1 MAISTAFN
9 TAVSGLKAHQT
20 ALDVTSNNISNASN
34 KDYVRER
41 AVFSDL
47 KPINTIPG
55 DIGIG
60 VHITTINRI
69 TDTFLF
75 NRFTDTSANLNSLS
89 TQEQYLQ
96 EIGTYFP
103 DVTDQGLYKD
113 LKDFFNAWQN
123 LASNPND
130 GSVKVALANSTQKL
144 TDTFHNLRDKLADI
158 RKSANE
164 EIDARVKEANNII
177 KNIAKLNKEISRDEA
192 NGLSHANELR
202 DKRDAL
208 EKRLKEILDVKVF
221 KTGITSQDTQGLTTV
236 DYGKEYSITL
246 GGYPIVSGSSAYEIT
261 TINKN
266 GNLNIGVTKEDFSV
280 VDVTKS
286 LNKSEI
292 GALVKIRGD
301 EFNSDG
307 TPKNGVI
314 GDLISSLD
322 NLAASLIRSVN
333 SIYSYSAQEEATGI
347 TTFKPISISPDMKN
361 MHLDS
366 LYSMGVLDHSVKD
379 GILKLDLTDNNGN
392 KLTTL
397 QVSIK
402 KSDTLQNV
410 LDKINDK
417 ISSYDNNF
425 DVKADIVNGEIKFV
439 PADTN
444 GDNQVNPKGNV
455 LVKDDG
461 SLIFS
466 AFREY
471 EYLPI
476 DKINDKLPLKLQDG
490 GFDVVVYDDNGDIK
504 AQRHIIVDSTSDDP
518 RYNTL
523 QGIINQ
529 INTSLVDDNQD
540 NDTTNDVDDYYKAVI
555 LNGKVIIHKKSD
567 ENVYVG
573 LDNDKSN
580 FGGVF
585 GINQFL
591 EGNNASNI
599 SLAKRLKDDPS
610 QIHAYKAPN
619 EGNNDVAN
627 DILELQY
634 EKINFDDGSN
644 ATLFEY
650 YRQTTTDLA
659 TQINEVSQKKDTA
672 QTLFKSIS
680 NEYYSLSGVNI
691 DEELINLEKFQRGYQ
706 ANAKVI
712 TTINA
717 MLDALFGIKQ

>member
-41 AVFSDL
+41 AVISDL

-75 NRFTDTSANLNSLS
+75 NRFTDTSANLNSLT

-144 TDTFHNLRDKLADI
+144 TDTFHTLRDKLADI

-177 KNIAKLNKEISRDEA
+177 KNIATLNKEISNDEA

-221 KTGITSQDTQGLTTV
+221 KNGITSQDTQGLTTV

-333 SIYSYSAQEEATGI
+333 SIYSYSAQEEANGI

-366 LYSMGVLDHSVKD
+366 LYSMGILDHNVKD

-392 KLTTL
+392 QLTTL

-425 DVKADIVNGEIKFV
+425 DIKAEIVNGEIKFV

-455 LVKDDG
+455 LVRDDG

-476 DKINDKLPLKLQDG
+476 NRINDKLPLKLQDG
-490 GFDVVVYDDNGDIK
+490 GFDIVVYDDNGDIK
-504 AQRHIIVDSTSDDP
+504 AQRHIVVDSTSDDP

-567 ENVYVG
+567 DNIYVG

-599 SLAKRLKDDPS
+599 SLAKKLQDDPS

-634 EKINFDDGSN
+634 EKINYDDGSQ
-644 ATLFEY
+644 ATVYEY
-650 YRQTTTDLA
+650 YRQTTTNLA
-659 TQINEVSQKKDTA
+659 TTIDEVSQKKDTA

-691 DEELINLEKFQRGYQ
+691 DEELVNLEKFQRGYQ

>member
-41 AVFSDL
+41 AVISDL

-75 NRFTDTSANLNSLS
+75 NRFTDTSANLNSLT

-144 TDTFHNLRDKLADI
+144 TDTFHTLRDKLADI

-177 KNIAKLNKEISRDEA
+177 KNIATLNKEISNDEA

-221 KTGITSQDTQGLTTV
+221 KNGITSQDTQGLTTV

-333 SIYSYSAQEEATGI
+333 SIYSYSAQEEANGI

-366 LYSMGVLDHSVKD
+366 LYSMGILDHNVKD

-392 KLTTL
+392 QLTTL

-425 DVKADIVNGEIKFV
+425 DIKAEIVNGEIKFV

-455 LVKDDG
+455 LVRDDG

-476 DKINDKLPLKLQDG
+476 NRINDKLPLKLQDG
-490 GFDVVVYDDNGDIK
+490 GFDIVVYDDNGDVK
-504 AQRHIIVDSTSDDP
+504 AQRHIVVDSTSDDP

-567 ENVYVG
+567 DNIYVG

-599 SLAKRLKDDPS
+599 SLAKKLQDDPS

-634 EKINFDDGSN
+634 EKINYDDGSQ
-644 ATLFEY
+644 ATVYEY
-650 YRQTTTDLA
+650 YRQTTTNLA
-659 TQINEVSQKKDTA
+659 TTIDEVSQKKDTA

-691 DEELINLEKFQRGYQ
+691 DEELVNLEKFQRGYQ